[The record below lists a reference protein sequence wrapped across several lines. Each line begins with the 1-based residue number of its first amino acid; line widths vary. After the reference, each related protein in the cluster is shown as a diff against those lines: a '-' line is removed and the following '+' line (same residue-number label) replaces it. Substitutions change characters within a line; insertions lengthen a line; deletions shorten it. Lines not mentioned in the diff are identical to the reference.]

1 MWDVRD
7 AAAADRRA
15 NLVVRVTGTSAGGRW
30 RRRLVARRSRRGG
43 IDVIIGGVAVHDAR
57 YPAAGPL
64 WRERAHDGECRS
76 VDLCPAARSVLSAGL
91 DGTCRVACAQEGS
104 GGGRFG
110 EGFGG
115 GFGGGFGEAPE
126 GFVW

>member
-1 MWDVRD
+1 M
-7 AAAADRRA
+7 
-15 NLVVRVTGTSAGGRW
+15 
-30 RRRLVARRSRRGG
+30 
-43 IDVIIGGVAVHDAR
+43 AVHDAR

-91 DGTCRVACAQEGS
+91 DGTCRVACAQAKWGAAGDAS
-104 GGGRFG
+104 AKAS
-110 EGFGG
+110 
-115 GFGGGFGEAPE
+115 GEASGEASE